1 MFAAHKLLVLATQAS
16 TARMDQVLYD
26 RIVSQI
32 LRTGKLPEG
41 FTSGQRASLRLESK
55 NYAVERGQ
63 LFYERKKV

>member
-16 TARMDQVLYD
+16 TVRMDQVLYD
-26 RIVSQI
+26 RIVSY